1 MIPQD
6 PIILLSF
13 INMKLRD
20 NYKDLEALAEGL
32 DISSNELSEIVDK
45 LKAVGYEYNAEQNQF
60 V

>member
-20 NYKDLEALAEGL
+20 NYSNLDALAEGL
-32 DISSNELSEIVDK
+32 DISSEELSAIVSK
-45 LKAVGYEYNAEQNQF
+45 LKEIGYEYNAERNQF

>member
-6 PIILLSF
+6 PVMLLSF

-20 NYKDLEALAEGL
+20 NYPSLEHFA
-32 DISSNELSEIVDK
+32 DDQELSREEIDTIVSK
-45 LKAVGYEYNAEQNQF
+45 LKEIGYEYNPDRNQF

>member
-20 NYKDLEALAEGL
+20 NYSNLDTLAEGL
-32 DISSNELSEIVDK
+32 DISSEELSAIVSK
-45 LKAVGYEYNAEQNQF
+45 LKEIGYEYNAERNQF

>member
-20 NYKDLEALAEGL
+20 SYSDLDALAEGL
-32 DISSNELSEIVDK
+32 DISSEELANIVAK
-45 LKAVGYEYNAEQNQF
+45 LKETGYEYSPEQNQF

>member
-6 PIILLSF
+6 PIMLLSF

-20 NYKDLEALAEGL
+20 EYSNLDALAEGL
-32 DISSNELSEIVDK
+32 DISEDELNEIVAKLDK
-45 LKAVGYEYNAEQNQF
+45 VGYSYNAEQNKF